1 VPARAVGL
9 LLVTALAVAATS
21 TSSASE
27 LRIAA
32 RCQQGTTAAVI
43 DGKKVCLRRGQRCN
57 KRFDRQ
63 YHRYG
68 FHCHSARLTGG
79 SPAPKPTPPAG
90 KVVARIAI
98 PSVGGMAAG
107 AGALWVASTFLHTVS
122 RVDPATNTVT
132 ATIDISDPA
141 TDPGHGPGALAFGHG
156 SLWVVDGSA
165 DCSCVHRID
174 PATNR
179 VVETIPLG
187 VPASQGR
194 IAPLDLVITTDAVWV
209 THRWGS
215 ELALDGGVLRI
226 DPATNRVVAVVALGS
241 SPETGGPTGIAAAP
255 GVVWVGVPSSKSV
268 VRIDPATNS
277 AIATITGFT
286 CAEGQLAADVTGA
299 WVADCDSV
307 RWIDAR
313 SNAVAKTV
321 RIPGAVGYGARGVEL
336 AVGSLW
342 VQHGP
347 LVRIDPVTGALT
359 GVSSMPAAWIWSEFN
374 LAFGFDSIWLRRNDQ
389 VIRVQP

>member
-1 VPARAVGL
+1 VQVRGIGL
-9 LLVTALAVAATS
+9 LLVSVLAVTV
-21 TSSASE
+21 TSSSSATE
-27 LRIAA
+27 LRVGA
-32 RCQQGTTAAVI
+32 RCQQGSVAAVI
-43 DGKKVCLRRGQRCN
+43 DGKKVCLRRGQRCD

-68 FHCHSARLTGG
+68 FHCHSGRLTGG
-79 SPAPKPTPPAG
+79 PQAPKPTPPAG
-90 KVVARIAI
+90 KVVARITV

-107 AGALWVASTFLHTVS
+107 AGALWVGSTFLHTIS
-122 RVDPATNTVT
+122 RVDPATNTVI
-132 ATIDISDPA
+132 ATIEISDPA
-141 TDPGHGPGALAFGHG
+141 TDPAHGPGALAFGHG
-156 SLWVVDGSA
+156 SLWLTDGSA
-165 DCSCVHRID
+165 DCSCVRRID
-174 PATNR
+174 PGTNR

-187 VPASQGR
+187 VPTQGR
-194 IAPLDLVITTDAVWV
+194 IAPLDLVVTPDAVWV

-226 DPATNRVVAVVALGS
+226 DPTTNKVVALLGLGS

-255 GVVWVGVPSSKSV
+255 GAVWVGVPSSKSV

-277 AIATITGFT
+277 AVATIPGFT
-286 CAEGQLAADVTGA
+286 CAEGQLAADAAGV

-313 SNAVAKTV
+313 SNAVTKTV

-336 AVGSLW
+336 ALGSLW
-342 VQHGP
+342 AQHGP

-389 VIRVQP
+389 VIRLQP